1 MLVLKFVFE
10 AAFASGLAPS
20 TDYDVNHDVSE
31 DTRTP
36 VWKAK
41 PNSFTLKKE

>member
-10 AAFASGLAPS
+10 AAFASGLAS
-20 TDYDVNHDVSE
+20 SADYDMNHDMPR

-36 VWKAK
+36 VWKAR
-41 PNSFTLKKE
+41 PNSITLKKE